1 VDKGQVSRGE
11 DSAGEREERRDGER
25 TGRMGENEGEGE
37 SWSAKVKGRQGL
49 TDRRNRHGIRRGDD
63 GRIESLKA

>member
-1 VDKGQVSRGE
+1 MGE
-11 DSAGEREERRDGER
+11 D
-25 TGRMGENEGEGE
+25 EGEGE
-37 SWSAKVKGRQGL
+37 SWSAKVEGRQGL